1 MANQFSP
8 AIYSGGAVEFDSTPT
23 VNLANQIMNRQMAKS
38 EALEQH
44 YQNQFKNVNS
54 AGMRTQDIPQ
64 FTAKV
69 NEWQQF
75 YQQNKKAIRN
85 PRLDGGKAAS
95 EFQARMQD
103 AAALT
108 QQSKNEQKKYEDLV
122 PLLRDPEKR
131 SRIPESFLQGLA
143 AHELPLGDPNRKSL
157 DLSTLNFDAK
167 PFDVTMQQK
176 YLQGAQQGLKMDEQ
190 ITGVTTDP
198 KSFMQTVTTTSS
210 LGPEAKG
217 AIQSRAAGA
226 YVSDP
231 SFKSFIDE
239 QATNPNMVK
248 QYNEIYKKAYGKDIS
263 TPEDLAAAWTLN
275 SIQDNITKQ
284 KSEADWKARQDYLQG
299 QRVALL
305 NKRLAAEKSGKSE
318 QDGWI
323 NEYVGVLKEQSMGGR
338 PIQYK
343 YKDGRIDEE
352 YDIPMDATLAKML
365 QRGTGS
371 SAVQPDFLRYNP
383 KTGKFRPL
391 FGEYE
396 TVKVKQSDGS
406 ISEVSRL
413 KKTPNGKI
421 AVDEELS
428 QPISE
433 SQLVLALGGR
443 VTPTQRTIEMKKSLQ
458 NNGGDKSE
466 FKINGKSYNRKQL
479 NDMGYDDDEIEQF
492 IKTGVISQ

>member
-44 YQNQFKNVNS
+44 YQNQFKNVNP

-103 AAALT
+103 AVALT

-239 QATNPNMVK
+239 QAANPNMVK
-248 QYNEIYKKAYGKDIS
+248 QYNDVYKKAYGKDIS

-305 NKRLAAEKSGKSE
+305 NKRLEAKKQGKSL
-318 QDGWI
+318 DSGWI
-323 NEYVGVLKEQSMGGR
+323 EEYVGVLKEQSQGNQ
-338 PIQYK
+338 PILYK
-343 YKDGRIDEE
+343 YKNGAVEQE
-352 YDIPMDATLAKML
+352 YDIPMDATLAKGL
-365 QRGTGS
+365 KRGDLE
-371 SAVQPDFLRYNP
+371 PDFLRYNP
-383 KTGKFRPL
+383 KTGKFRPV
-391 FGEYE
+391 FAEHYTDEKGKRTTEI
-396 TVKVKQSDGS
+396 VKNKEG
-406 ISEVSRL
+406 RFL
-413 KKTPNGKI
+413 
-421 AVDEELS
+421 VDETLS

-433 SQLVLALGGR
+433 SQLVLALGGS
-443 VTPTQRTIEMKKSLQ
+443 VTPTQRTIEMKKSLESSGANKSSPKKYPLPEGKPRVVRQ
-458 NNGGDKSE
+458 N
-466 FKINGKSYNRKQL
+466 
-479 NDMGYDDDEIEQF
+479 
-492 IKTGVISQ
+492 GVIYTWSEETGEYQ